1 LEALKMAASINPY
14 FPILIAFVL
23 GLLIAGGATIAS
35 FVLGPKKPNPAK
47 LDVYECG
54 VPVVGTARQRLSV
67 KFYLTAILFILF
79 DIETVFLYLWA
90 VLFDELQWFGIIEVG
105 LFVGTLIV
113 GYVYILRRG
122 ALDWD

>member
-1 LEALKMAASINPY
+1 MMEVSPYLPIFIAAI
-14 FPILIAFVL
+14 L
-23 GLLIAGGATIAS
+23 GLLIAGGATGAS
-35 FVLGPKKPNPAK
+35 FFLGPKKPNSAK

-54 VPVVGTARQRLSV
+54 LPIVGTSRHRLSV

-90 VLFDELQWFGIIEVG
+90 SAFDFLGWFGVVEIL
-105 LFVGTLIV
+105 LFMATLVI
-113 GYVYILRRG
+113 GYIYILKRG

>member
-1 LEALKMAASINPY
+1 MVAVSPY
-14 FPILIAFVL
+14 FPILFAGIL
-23 GLLIAGGATIAS
+23 GLLIAGGAVAAS

-54 VPVVGTARQRLSV
+54 VPVIGTARQRLSV

-90 VLFDELQWFGIIEVG
+90 SAFDVLGWFGIIEVG
-105 LFVGTLIV
+105 LFLATLLA
-113 GYVYILRRG
+113 GYVYILKRG
-122 ALDWD
+122 ALNWD

>member
-1 LEALKMAASINPY
+1 MSASPSPY
-14 FPILIAFVL
+14 FPILFATVA
-23 GLLIAGGATIAS
+23 GLLVVGGATAAS
-35 FVLGPKKPNPAK
+35 FLLGPKKPNDAK

-90 VLFDELQWFGIIEVG
+90 SAFDFLGWFGVVEVG
-105 LFVGTLIV
+105 IFASTLLL
-113 GYVYILRRG
+113 GYVYILKRG
-122 ALDWD
+122 ALTWD

>member
-1 LEALKMAASINPY
+1 LEALTMTASINPY
-14 FPILIAFVL
+14 LPILIAFAL

-35 FVLGPKKPNPAK
+35 FLLGPKKPNPAK

-54 VPVVGTARQRLSV
+54 VTPVGTARQRLSV

-79 DIETVFLYLWA
+79 DIETIFLYLWA
-90 VLFDELQWFGIIEVG
+90 VLFDELKWFGIIEVA

-113 GYVYILRRG
+113 GYIYILRRG
-122 ALDWD
+122 ALNWD